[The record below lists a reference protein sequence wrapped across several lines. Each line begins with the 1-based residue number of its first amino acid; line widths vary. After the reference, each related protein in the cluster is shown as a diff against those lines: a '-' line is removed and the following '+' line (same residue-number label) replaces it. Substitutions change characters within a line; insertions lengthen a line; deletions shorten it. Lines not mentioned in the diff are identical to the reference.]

1 MTLSPED
8 LRTLGEAIGRGM
20 VKEAT
25 QNLRYHN
32 NPIVPLVQQVLGI
45 DGDRPGVTVR
55 GWIADAVRMVR
66 NG

>member
-1 MTLSPED
+1 MNLSPED
-8 LRTLGEAIGRGM
+8 LRILGEAIGRGV

-25 QNLRYHN
+25 QNLRHHS
-32 NPIVPLVQQVLGI
+32 NPIVAMVQQVLGI

-55 GWIADAVRMVR
+55 GWIAEAVRMVR